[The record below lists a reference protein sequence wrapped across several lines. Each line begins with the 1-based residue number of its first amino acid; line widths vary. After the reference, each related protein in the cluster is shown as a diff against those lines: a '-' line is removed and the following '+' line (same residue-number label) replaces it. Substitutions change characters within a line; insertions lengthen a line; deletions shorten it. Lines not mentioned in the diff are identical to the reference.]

1 MIIILLILWMSF
13 KKEKCHNE
21 ERQLMEQIDKIQSLN
36 SYASRIK
43 RDIDRLEMKKQ
54 KFEKI
59 MKNLTA
65 LRKKFYDDLQ
75 KYQQKLEDKNL

>member
-54 KFEKI
+54 KFERI

-65 LRKKFYDDLQ
+65 LRKKFYDDIQ

>member
-54 KFEKI
+54 KFEK
-59 MKNLTA
+59 
-65 LRKKFYDDLQ
+65 
-75 KYQQKLEDKNL
+75 

>member
-1 MIIILLILWMSF
+1 MIILLLILWMSF

-65 LRKKFYDDLQ
+65 LRKKFHDDLQ
-75 KYQQKLEDKNL
+75 KYQQKLEDKIL

>member
-59 MKNLTA
+59 MKNLTDI
-65 LRKKFYDDLQ
+65 RKKFHDDLQ